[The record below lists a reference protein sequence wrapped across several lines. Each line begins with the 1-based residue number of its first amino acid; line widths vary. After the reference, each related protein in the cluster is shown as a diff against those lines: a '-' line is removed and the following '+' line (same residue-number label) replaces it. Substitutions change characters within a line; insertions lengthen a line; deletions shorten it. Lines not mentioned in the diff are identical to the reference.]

1 MSEKKITKV
10 ELSNGKIYSCFDA
23 NSIHYDKVSKK
34 ILVGNTII
42 DNVIINDNLFIL
54 KIDDIPIEQI
64 SHYVVQDSLTEEIGR
79 INKNDVLENIGGYSL
94 KVDNEILKIRLG
106 KQ

>member
-1 MSEKKITKV
+1 MPEKKITKV
-10 ELSNGKIYSCFDA
+10 ELSNHQIYSCFDA
-23 NSIHYDKVSKK
+23 DSIHYDKASGK

-42 DNVIINDNLFIL
+42 DNVIINNDLFIL
-54 KIDDIPIEQI
+54 KIDDIPVEQI

-94 KVDNEILKIRLG
+94 KVDNEVLKIRLG